1 MANALYRK
9 RVSQHLSIGIEA
21 IRILRDEVG
30 PDQLHSRKL
39 RSFDEPAFR

>member
-1 MANALYRK
+1 MIDRADIRILTR
-9 RVSQHLSIGIEA
+9 LGIGLKA
-21 IRILRDEVG
+21 IRILRDEIG